1 MTDLAKLTIT
11 PEPTSKMKAIKVLFN
26 PNTYSITKS
35 VSWTALARRTASKRE
50 QEQERA
56 KNAPELQFSGGQSRT
71 LSLELFFDTT
81 EEKNNASKD
90 VRNLTNQIVKLTR
103 IVRTLK
109 PQPRPPVCV
118 VSWGTATP
126 AGSDFPFTGVVSQL
140 TQRFNLF
147 LPDGR
152 PVRANLTVAFTE
164 QLDPKKDALENDP
177 EFTTRLVKRGD
188 TLSSIAGEF
197 YRNPTMWRVIAEAN
211 QLDDPRQVTVGLR
224 LNIPKVN

>member
-1 MTDLAKLTIT
+1 MTTLAKLTIT
-11 PEPTSKMKAIKVLFN
+11 PEPKSNLTPIEAMFN

-35 VSWTALARRTASKRE
+35 VSWTTAAASKPAVG
-50 QEQERA
+50 QTERR
-56 KNAPELQFSGGQSRT
+56 KNAPALQFGGGQSRS
-71 LSLELFFDTT
+71 LALELFFDTT
-81 EEKNNASKD
+81 EEKEGTKKD

-103 IVRTLK
+103 IVRDLN
-109 PQPRPPVCV
+109 PQRPPTCE
-118 VSWGTATP
+118 VSWGKAAP
-126 AGSDFPFTGVVSQL
+126 HGSDFPFTGVLTQL

-164 QLDPKKDALENDP
+164 YLDPTKDEKENDP

-188 TLSSIAGEF
+188 TLSSIAGEV

-211 QLDDPRQVTVGLR
+211 RLDDPRQVAVGLR
-224 LNIPKVN
+224 LNIPKVR